1 MVRLAG
7 VQPGPTRGERT
18 VRLLYLVLASA
29 LLAPVAAAGQQRWS
43 YPRGEARENPLAPPA
58 ELYSG
63 ELAPP
68 LRVTSVMGEAGGP
81 LHAVVRL
88 GEPLRERRVVRAGTR
103 VGPYQVDR
111 VQVDGLWVRLFVL
124 GSPRR
129 MFVARAGLHRSDSRT
144 SEAKF

>member
-1 MVRLAG
+1 MNRFLYLA
-7 VQPGPTRGERT
+7 VVAWLAVPGP
-18 VRLLYLVLASA
+18 ADA
-29 LLAPVAAAGQQRWS
+29 QQRWS
-43 YPRGEARENPLAPPA
+43 YPRGETRANPLAPPA
-58 ELYSG
+58 DLYSG

-68 LRVTSVMGEAGGP
+68 LRVTSVMGREGGP

-88 GEPLRERRVVRAGTR
+88 GEPLQERRVVRAGTR

-129 MFVARAGLHRSDSRT
+129 MFVPRSGLHRADPGT
-144 SEAKF
+144 SEPKL

>member
-1 MVRLAG
+1 MIRPFCFALAA
-7 VQPGPTRGERT
+7 
-18 VRLLYLVLASA
+18 VLA
-29 LLAPVAAAGQQRWS
+29 LPAAAASQERWS
-43 YPRGEARENPLAPPA
+43 YPRGEARANPLAPPA

-68 LRVTSVMGEAGGP
+68 LRVTSVMGPVAGP

-88 GEPLRERRVVRAGTR
+88 GDPLQERRVVRAGTR
-103 VGPYQVDR
+103 IGPYQVDR

-129 MFVARAGLHRSDSRT
+129 MFVPRAGLHRAESGSPESR
-144 SEAKF
+144 S

>member
-1 MVRLAG
+1 M
-7 VQPGPTRGERT
+7 RT
-18 VRLLYLVLASA
+18 LLVILVLPF
-29 LLAPVAAAGQQRWS
+29 LAPHAGAAQGRWS
-43 YPRGEARENPLAPPA
+43 YPRGEVRSNPLAPPI

-68 LRVTSVMGEAGGP
+68 LRVTSVMGEVGGP

-88 GEPLRERRVVRAGTR
+88 GEPLKERRVVRAGTR

-129 MFVARAGLHRSDSRT
+129 MFIPRAGLHRADSGT

>member
-1 MVRLAG
+1 MIRFVCIAAAA
-7 VQPGPTRGERT
+7 
-18 VRLLYLVLASA
+18 VLALPA
-29 LLAPVAAAGQQRWS
+29 AAAGQQRWS
-43 YPRGEARENPLAPPA
+43 YPRGEARANPMAPPA

-68 LRVTSVMGEAGGP
+68 LRVTSVMGPVSGP

-88 GEPLRERRVVRAGTR
+88 GDPLQERRVVRAGTR
-103 VGPYQVDR
+103 IGPYQVDG

-129 MFVARAGLHRSDSRT
+129 MFVPRAGIHRVERGSPESR
-144 SEAKF
+144 F